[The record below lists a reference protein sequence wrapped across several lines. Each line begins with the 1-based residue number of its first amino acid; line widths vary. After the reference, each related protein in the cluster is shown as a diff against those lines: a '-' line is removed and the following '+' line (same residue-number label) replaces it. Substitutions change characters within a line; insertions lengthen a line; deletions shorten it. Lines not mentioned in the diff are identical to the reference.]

1 MQTVAETSLFIKQA
15 NKLFSPAEKIDV
27 INYIAAYAE
36 TGDIIQGA
44 GGVRK
49 LRVPAKG
56 KGKRGGAVILYV
68 YSDNAPIY
76 ALLVYPKNQIMD
88 LSADDKRAVK
98 AFAKTIK
105 DTQRS

>member
-1 MQTVAETSLFIKQA
+1 M
-15 NKLFSPAEKIDV
+15 

-36 TGDIIQGA
+36 YGDLIQGT

-56 KGKRGGAVILYV
+56 KGKRGGARVILYV
-68 YSDNAPIY
+68 FSDDAPIY
-76 ALLVYPKNQIMD
+76 ALLVYPKNQVTD
-88 LSADDKRAVK
+88 LSADDKKTVK
-98 AFAKTIK
+98 ALAKAIK